1 MYNYEAA
8 LIFWLVVFL
17 VFFILAIY
25 KVFCGKHMITKILS
39 SVFIVIG
46 VMVIALP
53 LALLYDFNEEAHSEL
68 FKKVP
73 YLGLLTAII
82 CFCIIYLRRKKQYS
96 TDHFPDE
103 KPPIPHNRSAELF

>member
-17 VFFILAIY
+17 VFFILVIY

-53 LALLYDFNEEAHSEL
+53 LALLYDFNEGSHSEL

-73 YLGLLTAII
+73 YLYHLNN
-82 CFCIIYLRRKKQYS
+82 YLVGIVKVCNSHACPDRVKKS
-96 TDHFPDE
+96 INKE
-103 KPPIPHNRSAELF
+103 

>member
-17 VFFILAIY
+17 VFFLLAIY
-25 KVFCGKHMITKILS
+25 KVFCGKHMITRILS

-53 LALLYDFNEEAHSEL
+53 LVFLHGFNNGSSSEILLI
-68 FKKVP
+68 VP
-73 YLGLLTAII
+73 FSGLITAII
-82 CFCIIYLRRKKQYS
+82 CFFIIYLLRHKHYH

-103 KPPIPHNRSAELF
+103 KPQAPHDRSAELF